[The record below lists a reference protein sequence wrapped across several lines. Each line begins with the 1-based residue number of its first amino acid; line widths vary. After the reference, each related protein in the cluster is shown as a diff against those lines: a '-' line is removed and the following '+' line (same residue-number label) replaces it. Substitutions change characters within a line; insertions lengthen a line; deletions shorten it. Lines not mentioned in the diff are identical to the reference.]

1 MPPFELPK
9 GSRTVVQYLRE
20 AEGFIETEDRL
31 NLYRNLESEVSSEG
45 EAVMHVSNIVKELI
59 NIQRMSPK
67 TENN

>member
-31 NLYRNLESEVSSEG
+31 NLYRNLESKVSSEG